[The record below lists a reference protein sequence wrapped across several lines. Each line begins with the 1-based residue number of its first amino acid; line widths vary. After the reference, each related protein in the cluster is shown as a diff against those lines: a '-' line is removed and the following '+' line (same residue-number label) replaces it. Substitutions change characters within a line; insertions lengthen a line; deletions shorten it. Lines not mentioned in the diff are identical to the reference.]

1 MPELKESAIQ
11 DSTDVTINNMKQTQH
26 RYSVCTLAAITE
38 SEYGK
43 GKIFSCISDLMA
55 ELQDGGDN

>member
-1 MPELKESAIQ
+1 MPELKESAIP
-11 DSTDVTINNMKQTQH
+11 DSTDVTINNMKQIQH

>member
-1 MPELKESAIQ
+1 MPELKESAIP
-11 DSTDVTINNMKQTQH
+11 DSTDVTINNMKQTQR

-43 GKIFSCISDLMA
+43 GKTFSCISDLMA
-55 ELQDGGDN
+55 DLQDGGDN

>member
-1 MPELKESAIQ
+1 MPELKESAIP